1 MLVEQWLNKSPGPSP
16 SAVMRVHSKA
26 CPKLNENMAVVQ
38 KVGGKWEEEKVERK
52 VDKEKWKEKWTCIR
66 VRHCMADH
74 VCVWYFFWKQYTNAN

>member
-52 VDKEKWKEKWTCIR
+52 VDM
-66 VRHCMADH
+66 H
-74 VCVWYFFWKQYTNAN
+74 